1 MEILELAHR
10 LPRPTAFVL
19 GGGGSWGALQL
30 GILQALSRT
39 DLVPDLV
46 VGTSVGSLNGAIV
59 AADPALAVQ
68 RLEALW
74 PHVTRREVFPGGLL
88 HSLNTLRTS
97 KSWLFDNEPLT
108 EYLTNGLPAT
118 TFEELK
124 VPFVAVATDF
134 ATGTAA
140 ELDSGDLRSA
150 LLASSAIPGIYPWV
164 MREGRR
170 LVDGM
175 LVANVPTVV
184 AMERGAK
191 SLVVLDC
198 GLQGV
203 QEGEATSLVEV
214 LTHASSIYA
223 RQQIAADLERCAHL
237 PMVWLSRTRLNR
249 STQLDFTQTAAMIG
263 EGYTE
268 ALQTLSR
275 LAEVT
280 ALPRG
285 LYGAPPTLTAHPT
298 ISSMSRLPDPPPTH

>member
-1 MEILELAHR
+1 VEVLRLAHR
-10 LPRPTAFVL
+10 MPRPVAYVL

-30 GILQALSRT
+30 GMLQALART

-46 VGTSVGSLNGAIV
+46 VGTSVGSLNGALV
-59 AADPALAVQ
+59 AADPGLAVQ
-68 RLEALW
+68 RLEGLW
-74 PHVTRREVFPGGLL
+74 PTVTRREVFPGGIL

-108 EYLTNGLPAT
+108 DYLTHELPAT
-118 TFEELK
+118 TFEQLRL
-124 VPFVAVATDF
+124 PFVAVATDF
-134 ATGTAA
+134 ATGTTA

-175 LVANVPTVV
+175 LVANVPIVV
-184 AMERGAK
+184 AMQRGAR

-203 QEGEATSLVEV
+203 QAGEATSLVEV

-237 PMVWLSRTRLNR
+237 PTVWLSRSRLN
-249 STQLDFTQTAAMIG
+249 STSQLDFSQTTTMIG
-263 EGYTE
+263 EGFTE

-275 LAEVT
+275 VAEV
-280 ALPRG
+280 ADIPAG
-285 LYGAPPTLTAHPT
+285 LYGAPPSLTTHPM
-298 ISSMSRLPDPPPTH
+298 IHDLARADP